1 MVAVSITTPELV
13 NVMKN
18 YIYAIGAFALMVSAS
33 PAIAQTMP
41 FYAAHGQTAALP
53 PTAATAWPRD
63 PNAPHWVQLEGYG
76 GDGLV
81 HEYWNLVTP
90 HEFDI
95 TNYHGFH
102 TATD

>member
-1 MVAVSITTPELV
+1 
-13 NVMKN
+13 MKN
-18 YIYAIGAFALMVSAS
+18 NIYAIGMIALMVSSS

-41 FYAAHGQTAALP
+41 SFAPYGQTAALP
-53 PTAATAWPRD
+53 PTAATASPKN
-63 PNAPHWVQLEGYG
+63 PNAPHWIQLEGYG

-90 HEFDI
+90 HEFDF